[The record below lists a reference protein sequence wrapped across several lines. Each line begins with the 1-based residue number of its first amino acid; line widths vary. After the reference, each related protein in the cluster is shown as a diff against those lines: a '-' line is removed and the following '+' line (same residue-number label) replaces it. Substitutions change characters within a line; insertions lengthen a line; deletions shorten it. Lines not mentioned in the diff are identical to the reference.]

1 MVGAIGFFWYY
12 KCSQLATFCSKCIL
26 TPSSKVKI
34 TKEKRHVFQTINKYL
49 VRVTTL
55 SLAVLTIKVGWIY
68 LVPMAILVNTHRNE
82 LLPSWFR
89 K

>member
-1 MVGAIGFFWYY
+1 
-12 KCSQLATFCSKCIL
+12 
-26 TPSSKVKI
+26 
-34 TKEKRHVFQTINKYL
+34 VFQTINKYL